1 MQDTDNQPS
10 AGEGLRLQTAFAKI
24 SNAQQRRIV
33 IELAEQFAGST
44 EQFVEASELQKQ
56 LADKPIELG
65 R

>member
-10 AGEGLRLQTAFAKI
+10 AGEGLRLQPAFSKI